1 MQPTAEPTRHQGI
14 ALLFLT
20 RDEDFA
26 TVVLQLLRTNGYQ
39 VSVAPTAEDAL
50 SLAPRAS
57 FKLALIDRR
66 HKVIRALR
74 QHHAFGHMPIIALQP
89 QGEASTEEETL
100 EDLAAG
106 FDIVID
112 SYRHR
117 EWLAIIKALLRRQE
131 LQSAPLRE
139 FRVHALAMN
148 LDRHEVRVGGKSIEL
163 TPKEFQI
170 LRVLLQN
177 PGRVLTR
184 QELLNH
190 VWGEDYALE
199 EHALDVHIHALRHKV
214 EHKPSVPQWIL
225 TVRGVGYK
233 LSAG

>member
-1 MQPTAEPTRHQGI
+1 MQLATESGHPHGI
-14 ALLFLT
+14 AVLFVT
-20 RDEDFA
+20 KDENFA
-26 TVVLQLLRTNGYQ
+26 AVVLHVLRPNGYQ
-39 VSVAPTAEDAL
+39 VSLAPTAEIAL
-50 SLAPRAS
+50 SLAPRAA

-66 HKVIRALR
+66 HKIIAVLR
-74 QHHAFGHMPIIALQP
+74 QSHAFQHIPMIALQP
-89 QGEASTEEETL
+89 RGEACTEEDTV

-106 FDIVID
+106 FDIVVD

-131 LQSAPLRE
+131 FQSAPARE
-139 FRVHALAMN
+139 FRVRALSMN
-148 LDRHEVRVGGKSIEL
+148 LDRHEVRVEGKSIQL

-177 PGRVLTR
+177 TGRVLTR
-184 QELLNH
+184 QALLNL

-199 EHALDVHIHALRHKV
+199 EHALDVHIHALRQKL
-214 EHKPSVPQWIL
+214 EYKPSVPQWIV

-233 LSAG
+233 LSSD